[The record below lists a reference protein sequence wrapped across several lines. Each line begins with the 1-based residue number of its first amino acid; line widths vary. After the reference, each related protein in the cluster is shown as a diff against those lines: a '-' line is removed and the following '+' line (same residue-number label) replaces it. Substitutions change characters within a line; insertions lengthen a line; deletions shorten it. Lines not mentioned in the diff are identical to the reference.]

1 MVILVF
7 CILIGILLALFMPFN
22 VPSDFTIYIAV
33 AILAGFDSIFG
44 GFVAYVNKN
53 FKLNIFISGFFGNAI
68 LAAILAYIGTL
79 LNVDLSIAAIVV
91 FGTRL
96 FQNFATLRRMGIN
109 MLKEKLND
117 KKIEKWLY
125 KSKKIIYNRYM
136 YIMLGGLLWLNLK

>member
-1 MVILVF
+1 MVIVLF
-7 CILIGILLALFMPFN
+7 CVLIGVLIALFMPFN

-44 GFVAYVNKN
+44 GFLAHINKN

-68 LAAILAYIGTL
+68 LAALLTYIGKL

-96 FQNFATLRRMGIN
+96 FQNFATLRRIGIN
-109 MLKEKLND
+109 KLKEKLND
-117 KKIEKWLY
+117 KKMEK
-125 KSKKIIYNRYM
+125 
-136 YIMLGGLLWLNLK
+136 

>member
-22 VPSDFTIYIAV
+22 VPSDFRIYIAV

-117 KKIEKWLY
+117 KKIEK
-125 KSKKIIYNRYM
+125 
-136 YIMLGGLLWLNLK
+136 